1 MHIRKLGLLI
11 LAIVLTVGILGLS
24 AGCGSGDAS
33 GTGVTE
39 GTGATDGTATTAGTG
54 DAGDVKTYTDT
65 AYGFSFDYPGDWRV
79 STSETAEVTS
89 GADPTQVVTV
99 GDPNGKKVGSS
110 GVDLCMVRVYELN
123 RAIDEASLS
132 SVLPDLEGL
141 IADSQSQ
148 DPTFKIDS
156 PLAETTVGTIPG
168 YQVTGSF
175 DWDADTPVKT
185 TLYFL
190 FAGNIEYQLSVQA
203 STETWEADQAV
214 FDAFIASFKLGTSA
228 N

>member
-1 MHIRKLGLLI
+1 MHVRKLGLLI

-39 GTGATDGTATTAGTG
+39 GTWATEGTGATAGTG

-79 STSETAEVTS
+79 NTSETTNVTS
-89 GADPTQVVTV
+89 GLDATEVVTV
-99 GDPNGKKVGSS
+99 GDPNGKVVGTT
-110 GVDLCMVRVYELN
+110 GVDMLMVRVYELGQ
-123 RAIDEASLS
+123 AIDEASLPA
-132 SVLPDLEGL
+132 VLPELEAL
-141 IADSQSQ
+141 VADFQSQ

-156 PLAETTVGTIPG
+156 SLAETTLGTISG
-168 YQVTGSF
+168 YQVSGTF

-214 FDAFIASFKLGTSA
+214 FDAFIASFKLVTGA

>member
-1 MHIRKLGLLI
+1 MHMRRLGLLM

-24 AGCGSGDAS
+24 AGCGSGDA
-33 GTGVTE
+33 
-39 GTGATDGTATTAGTG
+39 AGTG
-54 DAGDVKTYTDT
+54 DTTGNAGTTDTTGTGDVKTYTDT

-99 GDPNGKKVGSS
+99 GDPNGKVVGNT
-110 GVDLCMVRVYELN
+110 GVDMLMVRVYELN